1 MSVCV
6 LPVSKIARI
15 GQLDPARLRAANINP
30 TTGLATDYLNHFN
43 EAIMLLELLPEMP
56 DCVEDLKAWRPLSY
70 PEHFAASNFKDREL
84 AIAAYELAEPERHRR
99 LDEIA
104 DTMDAI
110 LTSTIETMGRSDA
123 THTGALVA
131 EAAFR
136 LKHLVAMAGAVING
150 ADAASVA
157 SAETEANQAAV
168 DALLG
173 R

>member
-1 MSVCV
+1 MNVCV
-6 LPVSKIARI
+6 LPASKIARL

-84 AIAAYELAEPERHRR
+84 AIAAYDLAEPERHRR

-104 DTMDAI
+104 AAMDAI

-123 THTGALVA
+123 THTDALVS

-150 ADAASVA
+150 ADAAGVA

-168 DALLG
+168 DALLD